1 MKVSIFDVEEWER
14 DGLSRL
20 EDDHEVRFDSRR
32 LDQDV
37 AVEHADAD
45 AISVFIYSDLGA
57 EVLGR
62 FDHLKLIALRSA
74 GADHV
79 DLDWCRDHD
88 VMVTNAP
95 DYGDRTVAEHVFAL
109 LLAISHRVVEAAD
122 RTRRGDFS
130 LRGLQGF
137 DLAGRTMGVIGT
149 GGIGRHVVTIAQA
162 FGMDVV
168 ASDVEPDEEF
178 AAERGFR
185 YLELRELLRD
195 ADVVTLHV
203 PGGESTRHLLG
214 DEEFALMK
222 PDAVLINTARGDL
235 VDSASLARALADERL
250 AAAGLD
256 VLEAEKVV
264 REESELL
271 RVASSPESETDTLL
285 HGHILLRMSNVI
297 VTPHSA
303 FNTREAV
310 RRIVDTTIDSIDA
323 FGRGELRNT
332 AVLESKGVA
341 G

>member
-1 MKVSIFDVEEWER
+1 MKISIFDVDEWER

-32 LDQDV
+32 LDRGVV
-37 AVEHADAD
+37 AEHADAD
-45 AISVFIYSDLGA
+45 AISVFIYSDLGS
-57 EVLGR
+57 EVLDR
-62 FDHLKLIALRSA
+62 FDHLKLIVLRSA

-79 DLDWCRDHD
+79 DLDWCRDNG
-88 VMVTNAP
+88 VTVTNAP

-130 LRGLQGF
+130 LQGLQGF
-137 DLAGRTMGVIGT
+137 DLCGRTIGVIGT
-149 GGIGRHVVTIAQA
+149 GGIGRHVVTIARA

-168 ASDVEPDEEF
+168 ASDVEPDEGF
-178 AAERGFR
+178 AAQEGFR
-185 YLELRELLRD
+185 YVELHELLQM

-214 DEEFALMK
+214 DEEFAVMK
-222 PDAVLINTARGDL
+222 PGAVLINTARGDL
-235 VDSASLARALADERL
+235 VDSEALVRALGDERM

-264 REESELL
+264 REEAELL

-285 HGHILLRMSNVI
+285 HGHILLRLSNVI

-310 RRIVDTTIDSIDA
+310 GRIVETTIENIRA
-323 FGRGELRNT
+323 FDRGESLNT
-332 AVLESKGVA
+332 VSGST
-341 G
+341 